1 VARGAYVMA
10 DTPGGSPEIILIAS
24 GSEVSLIVQ
33 AHETL
38 AAQGIRSRIVSMP
51 SWDVF
56 EHQPQS
62 YRDDVLPPAVRA
74 RIAVE
79 QGSVLG
85 WDRYV
90 GADGRIIGMKTFGAS
105 APLKELQRKFGFEPE
120 NVVTAALEMLGRG

>member
-1 VARGAYVMA
+1 
-10 DTPGGSPEIILIAS
+10 
-24 GSEVSLIVQ
+24 
-33 AHETL
+33 
-38 AAQGIRSRIVSMP
+38 MP

-62 YRDDVLPPAVRA
+62 YRDDVLPPAVKA

-90 GADGRIIGMKTFGAS
+90 GASGRIIGMKTFGAS

-120 NVVTAALEMLGRG
+120 RIVDRAREMLACRN